1 MDTEPLGDWQMEKQ
15 TVLERNKS
23 MFNQHVM
30 SDVNFVVPLRKDG
43 EVKEH
48 IHAHKYVLAISSPVF
63 YAMFYGNL
71 AEKSSEI
78 HLPDADSSS
87 FLAFLKYLYCDE
99 CKLTV
104 ESAIDVLYLA
114 KKYMLPYLE
123 KLCSNFLQ
131 ESITAANA
139 FTLLGQ
145 SLKISED
152 DLQKKCWYFIE
163 SHCQEALTSTAFLNI
178 SQDILISML
187 EFEGLNV
194 KEINLF
200 QALVKWSTHQLKER
214 DLEPTTENR
223 RDVLGNAVYYIRYLT
238 MSQKEFAEVVSK
250 CDLLTKDEVIAIFQ
264 MLNGVSSS
272 IDTFQVNLNKRIQG
286 KPRQLK
292 PTHRCSR
299 FAKDQIR
306 TSKTL
311 CGWQYTSGTPDILS
325 FSVDKDIYF
334 HGVRLFGTIGHSI
347 SYHVD
352 MTFSNT
358 RANDRYYSERKN
370 TLVPGFDVL
379 LPSPVVVKKGLWYEI
394 SATIKGAG
402 SYYGERGMSSVK
414 CAGVSFNFR
423 DCCDPDT
430 PNNKTLSER
439 GQFYEI
445 LFSLCCYP

>member
-1 MDTEPLGDWQMEKQ
+1 
-15 TVLERNKS
+15 
-23 MFNQHVM
+23 
-30 SDVNFVVPLRKDG
+30 
-43 EVKEH
+43 
-48 IHAHKYVLAISSPVF
+48 
-63 YAMFYGNL
+63 
-71 AEKSSEI
+71 
-78 HLPDADSSS
+78 
-87 FLAFLKYLYCDE
+87 
-99 CKLTV
+99 
-104 ESAIDVLYLA
+104 
-114 KKYMLPYLE
+114 
-123 KLCSNFLQ
+123 
-131 ESITAANA
+131 
-139 FTLLGQ
+139 
-145 SLKISED
+145 
-152 DLQKKCWYFIE
+152 
-163 SHCQEALTSTAFLNI
+163 
-178 SQDILISML
+178 
-187 EFEGLNV
+187 
-194 KEINLF
+194 
-200 QALVKWSTHQLKER
+200 
-214 DLEPTTENR
+214 
-223 RDVLGNAVYYIRYLT
+223 